1 MAKASHN
8 FNFGIDLS
16 GVKLDDFVHDYIDEL
31 MNKQFATQEQELQKA
46 VAKESSW
53 SNLLSKQDVTYQDY
67 VKQYYEYWDSID
79 KNKYYEELEIN
90 PTEEDYIVKEIQNT
104 PPIAQGHC
112 PWDLSFLEEPEYKSR
127 AKDVNSWRELWTKL
141 DENIDPCQAAAD
153 NYLLFGIANNL
164 FVTVIPRYYPEESE
178 IRTAGVLLEATPGQ
192 IEDRVKEVERLRTED
207 PTLKL
212 EVFNRKADTA
222 YRVLVEK
229 LDVSF
234 REYVHLACGGELRH
248 GMDLRNNPLY
258 SGTRRVAWAQ
268 WYFIFERYGV
278 TALEQM
284 SALFRKKGGFNGG
297 YGGEKW
303 ANGSDILLARERGE
317 LGPDE
322 FTNKQIFVDRVFT
335 LEHNG
340 GCFLNKLGWSN
351 HRKER
356 KGFSQPFNNMKNN
369 VLKAHCSNPVD
380 VQTLYNYA
388 SEDVQALLVEYL
400 DFAQGCS
407 LEINGIWGQ
416 SVDVT
421 PDKNVFKNPNQ
432 TEFGWV
438 DWSKEVPLVNP
449 GTPDLTIENYLNQG
463 KTTTLPGPFSIY
475 QDLVK
480 WKAAEDKILP
490 ISKAVPEESI
500 TQDLSIDVTNTH
512 TNLNFTLEPEALN
525 ILYPVAY
532 YKDLPNP
539 ATVFNDGCDCYTIEY
554 NFSTN
559 ETIFQFCLAEAGLD
573 VHYDFD
579 ITWAGNH
586 KYIPWAW
593 VMAIKDYLGDL
604 D

>member
-16 GVKLDDFVHDYIDEL
+16 GVKLDDVVHDYIDEL

-369 VLKAHCSNPVD
+369 VLRAHCANPVD

-388 SEDVQALLVEYL
+388 SEDVQKLLVEYL
-400 DFAQGCS
+400 DFAQQSS

-416 SVDVT
+416 NTEAMPV
-421 PDKNVFKNPNQ
+421 KNVTKNPDQ

-438 DWSKEVPLVNP
+438 DWSKEIPLA
-449 GTPDLTIENYLNQG
+449 TPSKSIESYMQQVQPLTISDLGFLSTYQNPWKAKDKVLPINKTPAKPVFIELTEHDTIYNINVDELGDVSHWLIPEKAVYEFDYINYYSVHCN
-463 KTTTLPGPFSIY
+463 
-475 QDLVK
+475 LVK
-480 WKAAEDKILP
+480 
-490 ISKAVPEESI
+490 
-500 TQDLSIDVTNTH
+500 NT
-512 TNLNFTLEPEALN
+512 
-525 ILYPVAY
+525 
-532 YKDLPNP
+532 
-539 ATVFNDGCDCYTIEY
+539 
-554 NFSTN
+554 ST
-559 ETIFQFCLAEAGLD
+559 FQFCLIDTFEAH
-573 VHYDFD
+573 HYDVN
-579 ITWAGNH
+579 ITMPGI
-586 KYIPWAW
+586 YEPSTIDPQIVPWQYAQA
-593 VMAIKDYLGDL
+593 VLDYVESNKW
-604 D
+604 